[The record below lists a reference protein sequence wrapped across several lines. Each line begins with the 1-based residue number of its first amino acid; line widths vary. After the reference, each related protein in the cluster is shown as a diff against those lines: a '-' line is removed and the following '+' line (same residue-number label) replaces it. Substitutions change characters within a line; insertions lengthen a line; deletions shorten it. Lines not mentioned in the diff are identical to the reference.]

1 MSLSNPNKFDYV
13 YMACSVEKLNFVSLM
28 NRPKANP
35 FNFTVSAKVSQIIYK
50 GASEEIT
57 FGHIVNPYDPSTE
70 TDSAKD
76 EGVGNE

>member
-1 MSLSNPNKFDYV
+1 
-13 YMACSVEKLNFVSLM
+13 M